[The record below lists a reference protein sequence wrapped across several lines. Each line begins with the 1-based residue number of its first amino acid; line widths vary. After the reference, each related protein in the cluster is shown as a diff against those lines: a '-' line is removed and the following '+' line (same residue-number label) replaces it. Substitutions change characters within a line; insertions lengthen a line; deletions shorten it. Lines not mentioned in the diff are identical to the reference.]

1 MTRVLLTTTSYQD
14 TPGYHHELLEAQG
27 WEIVRQRG
35 PLSESQMLELAGD
48 FDGFICGDD
57 AITAQVIDKSMP
69 KLKWISKYGIG
80 IDKID
85 KKYVTDKGI
94 PIGFCPG
101 VNHTTVAEHTFG
113 LMLNL
118 TKKIF
123 EVGCESRQGKWT
135 RLTGNEILGKCL
147 GVIGMGRIGK
157 AVTERAIAFGMQVI
171 GFDLYWDQDF
181 AKAHDVKRCDS
192 IDQLLFEADIVSLHC
207 SLDETT
213 ENLINKSSL
222 AKMKEGAII
231 INCAR
236 GEIVNSNDVAEAL
249 QSGRLGGYAA
259 DVLDQEPPPA
269 DHVLLSAPNSLITS
283 HIGSRTY
290 ESVVRQATMATKNAI
305 AFVAGEKPLAQA
317 NQLAE
322 ESSEAVSD
330 SKTENPAKSGDG
342 MFVVDPEQH
351 DQLVH
356 AAYLNRGYSEVEA
369 QAATKFCRM
378 ASHYG
383 IRTHNAIKALHLDH
397 LFGSATGGCVP
408 GAEIEKRPCR
418 FEGSEIWDAKLK
430 LGQSVAFEAIE
441 RCIELADKYGVGQ
454 VSVDNTFHY
463 LWGGGYVMDA
473 ALKGYIAYTNCTSTL
488 AEVVPFGGMFP
499 TLGTNPHSWAFPTQD
514 AVGYPVVID
523 WATSTVA
530 MGRVQ
535 QYKREGKKLP
545 PGAAVDA
552 KGQPTDD
559 PNLAVSLLPF
569 GAHKGY
575 GLSLINELVGAL
587 IGGSLPTLRG
597 RKTKADEKS
606 STNFYFQVIH
616 PEAMSAGLFAGKRN
630 QSGNIKAVLEDIL
643 GHGNESCLLPGQI
656 EANAAKQSELAG
668 GLLFTAAEI
677 DSFNEIAHECGMPLW
692 DMSALPNFAH

>member
-14 TPGYHHELLEAQG
+14 TPGYHHELLEAQN
-27 WEIVRQRG
+27 WEIVRKRG
-35 PLSESQMLELAGD
+35 PLTESEMLELAGE

-57 AITAQVIDKSMP
+57 AITKAVIDKSLP
-69 KLKWISKYGIG
+69 RLQWISKYGIG

-85 KKYVTDKGI
+85 KAYATEQGL

-113 LMLNL
+113 LLFGL

-123 EVGCESRQGKWT
+123 EVGMESRQGNWT
-135 RLTGNEILGKCL
+135 RLTGSEILGKQL
-147 GVIGMGRIGK
+147 GIIGMGRIGK
-157 AVTERAIAFGMQVI
+157 AVIERAAAFGAKCSA
-171 GFDLYWDQDF
+171 FDVYWDEDF
-181 AKAHDVKRCDS
+181 AKKYDVKRCDS
-192 IDQLLFEADIVSLHC
+192 IDQLLFESDIVSLHC
-207 SLDETT
+207 FLDATT
-213 ENLINKSSL
+213 ENLINASSL

-236 GEIVNSNDVAEAL
+236 GEIVNSADVAAAL

-259 DVLDQEPPPA
+259 DVLEVEPPPA
-269 DHVLLSAPNSLITS
+269 DHVLLSAPNCLITS

-305 AFVAGEKPLAQA
+305 AFVAGEAPLAQA
-317 NQLAE
+317 NQLRS
-322 ESSEAVSD
+322 ESKDVPMA
-330 SKTENPAKSGDG
+330 SKTENPARSGEG
-342 MFVVDPEQH
+342 MFVVAPEDH
-351 DQLVH
+351 DKLVH
-356 AAYLNRGYSEVEA
+356 AAYLNRGYSDEEA
-369 QAATKFCRM
+369 AAATKFCRM

-408 GAEIEKRPCR
+408 GAEIAKRPCR
-418 FEGSEIWDAKLK
+418 FEGSEIWDAQLK

-473 ALKGYIAYTNCTSTL
+473 ALRGYIAYTNCTSTL
-488 AEVVPFGGMFP
+488 AEVVPFCGKHP

-552 KGQPTDD
+552 DGKPTDD
-559 PNLAVSLLPF
+559 PNKAVSLLPF

-575 GLSLINELVGAL
+575 GLSLINELVGGL

-597 RKTKADEKS
+597 REVSGSEKS

-616 PEAMSAGLFAGKRN
+616 PEAMSAGLFAEGRDQKA
-630 QSGNIKAVLEDIL
+630 NIQAVLQDIL

-656 EANAAKQSELAG
+656 EATAAKRSEEAG
-668 GLLFTAAEI
+668 GLLFSAAEI
-677 DSFNEIAHECGMPLW
+677 ESFNEIAHECGMPPW
-692 DMSALPNFAH
+692 DITALPNLSS